1 LTIITDQAVVQWIE
15 NALARSGPA
24 DPGFTPQCV

>member
-1 LTIITDQAVVQWIE
+1 MVDRPAVQWIR

-24 DPGFTPQCV
+24 DPGFKPACV